1 MNMITPPATG
11 YRPPCL
17 SSQTA
22 ALARCLSRHRGMRNL
37 GGFDVQ
43 VTEAPKT
50 MTDPLAFDL
59 LPHDAQTPPPSQT
72 SGQQQHA
79 RLTMPRA
86 MLHRLLATLDPAAP
100 GAPPAMIALLLEL
113 RLENLLDRLEAA
125 FPSLPLRL
133 RPASAAPAP
142 AAFAIGL
149 AIHDGTS
156 AATLRLDMDAAAA
169 GAFASALALL
179 PDWPQPL
186 PSLPVPLHLRMLVA
200 DVMLSELDAAAAG
213 DVILPDALPAGELLA
228 VAGERFAWRA
238 RRDGARVQLLSPR
251 LRPPVIGLERWVMS
265 QEIAADDAAGLDELP
280 VRLAFELGRLELPLA
295 ELAVLGPGHVFEL
308 ARDEAQPVDILANGR
323 RIGQGRIVNV
333 AGSIGVQ
340 IVRIGRA

>member
-1 MNMITPPATG
+1 MNMMAPPAAH
-11 YRPPCL
+11 YHPPRL

-22 ALARCLSRHRGMRNL
+22 ALARSLSRHRGMRNL
-37 GGFDVQ
+37 NGFDFR
-43 VTEAPKT
+43 VTEAPNT
-50 MTDPLAFDL
+50 MTDPVAFDL
-59 LPHDAQTPPPSQT
+59 SQDDAQAPPPSQENN
-72 SGQQQHA
+72 QHQYA

-86 MLHRLLATLDPAAP
+86 MLHRQLATLDPAAP
-100 GAPPAMIALLLEL
+100 GAPLDMVALLLEL
-113 RLENLLDRLEAA
+113 RLEHWLDRLEAE

-133 RPASAAPAP
+133 RPASTAAAP

-156 AATLRLDMDAAAA
+156 AATLRLDMDAATA
-169 GAFASALALL
+169 GALASALARL

-186 PSLPVPLHLRMLVA
+186 PFLPVPLHLRLLVA
-200 DVMLSELDAAAAG
+200 DVTLSELDTAAPG
-213 DVILPDALPAGELLA
+213 DVILADALPAGELLA

-251 LRPPVIGLERWVMS
+251 VRPSAIGLERWVMS

-280 VRLAFELGRLELPLA
+280 VRLAFELGRLELPLS

-308 ARDEAQPVDILANGR
+308 ARDETQPVDILANGR
-323 RIGQGRIVNV
+323 RIGQGRIVMV